1 MDVYSPEY
9 GNNRCEP
16 SLTSI
21 LFWVPEG
28 KKTKRW
34 MIATPIK
41 MKEIHPGTIANEGL
55 PKSATA
61 HQTEAQTQHFFQ
73 TILQIKLGLHGKLM
87 IICRYTIQYNI
98 V

>member
-1 MDVYSPEY
+1 MDVNSPEY

-41 MKEIHPGTIANEGL
+41 MKEIHPGTIANKGL

-61 HQTEAQTQHFFQ
+61 HQTEAQTQRRTAFFPNHPPNQ
-73 TILQIKLGLHGKLM
+73 TGSAWKIDDNMSLYDPI
-87 IICRYTIQYNI
+87 
-98 V
+98 